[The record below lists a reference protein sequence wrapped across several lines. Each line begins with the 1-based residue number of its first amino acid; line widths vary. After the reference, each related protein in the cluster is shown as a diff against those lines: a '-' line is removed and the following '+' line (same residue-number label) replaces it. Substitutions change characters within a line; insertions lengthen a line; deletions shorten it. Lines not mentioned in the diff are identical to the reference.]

1 MRELFII
8 SSLISQ
14 IQYDMMGYFLAEK
27 LRYDSISTL
36 LGKKRK
42 SPPKSKLDQSQLQP
56 QSHPQIISKK
66 NSVIR
71 TVKNKKVVYCQTDD
85 FVSEIS
91 RTLQKQSNSSSPTIS
106 FSSTTFPATSTNNTE
121 ESDEGSVLEEKKKS
135 GDLRGLRG
143 SKFRGVSKNGNQWQV
158 LIMINKKKR
167 YIGNYRTE
175 EEAATS
181 YDIVAIQ
188 NHGKKAKTNFY
199 YSPEQINIIK
209 NMSCVKWKN

>member
-1 MRELFII
+1 
-8 SSLISQ
+8 
-14 IQYDMMGYFLAEK
+14 MGYFLAEK
-27 LRYDSISTL
+27 LRYDNISTL
-36 LGKKRK
+36 LGKKRR

-56 QSHPQIISKK
+56 QSHPQIVSKK

-85 FVSEIS
+85 FVNEIS

-121 ESDEGSVLEEKKKS
+121 ESDEGSVLEEKKKN